1 MLLSLDFTVY
11 DQELALWEALNPHVR
26 RLQKENENTVIKGP
40 FKGSRFCVVP
50 SGGLEV
56 YSHGSL

>member
-1 MLLSLDFTVY
+1 MLLSLDFTVC

-26 RLQKENENTVIKGP
+26 RLQKENKNTVIEGP

-56 YSHGSL
+56 